1 MGLFEQM
8 ILGEAAPKQK
18 PSPMVQPQEKEE
30 EPPDFTEREPDPEP
44 DQAPTPPGQEPEPQ
58 DQVPPDETGAEGGGE
73 VPPEEQQQE
82 PGMEEE
88 QPPMEGGEDP
98 NAMMGGEPSDAEEL
112 DQAEGEIFKDIKP
125 EQMNIKISELKQQF
139 KKFNSVIVAAMEKL
153 DDVSHTTYDDALLEF
168 IARKLLELKEL
179 SRDYL
184 LKTFNTRTYIQNQI
198 ELQRMIVAFNL
209 VTNLISE
216 IRQSRI
222 KRKEAIEERNNKL
235 FKIKD
240 KTEKFPNQYP
250 RGFEEA

>member
-1 MGLFEQM
+1 MQLFERL
-8 ILGEAAPKQK
+8 ILGEAVP
-18 PSPMVQPQEKEE
+18 PQQQQQE
-30 EPPDFTEREPDPEP
+30 EPPDYTQREPSPEEQQ
-44 DQAPTPPGQEPEPQ
+44 QA
-58 DQVPPDETGAEGGGE
+58 AEE
-73 VPPEEQQQE
+73 VPPEEAQAQQQQAEEEQQQQE
-82 PGMEEE
+82 MQGQ
-88 QPPMEGGEDP
+88 QPPMEEDP
-98 NAMMGGEPSDAEEL
+98 NAQPMGPPSDAEEL
-112 DQAEGEIFKDIKP
+112 DQYEGEIFKDIKP
-125 EQMNIKISELKQQF
+125 EQMAIKIEELKQQY

-184 LKTFNTRTYIQNQI
+184 LKTFNTRTYIQNQV

-222 KRKEAIEERNNKL
+222 KRKTAIEERNNKL

>member
-1 MGLFEQM
+1 MQLFERL
-8 ILGEAAPKQK
+8 ILGEAVP
-18 PSPMVQPQEKEE
+18 PQQQQQE
-30 EPPDFTEREPDPEP
+30 EPPDYTQREPSPEEQQ
-44 DQAPTPPGQEPEPQ
+44 QA
-58 DQVPPDETGAEGGGE
+58 AEE
-73 VPPEEQQQE
+73 VPPEEAQAQQQQAEEEQQQQE
-82 PGMEEE
+82 MQGQ
-88 QPPMEGGEDP
+88 QPPMEEDP
-98 NAMMGGEPSDAEEL
+98 NAQPMGQPSDAEEL
-112 DQAEGEIFKDIKP
+112 DQYEGEIFKDIKP
-125 EQMNIKISELKQQF
+125 EQMAIKIEELKQQY

-222 KRKEAIEERNNKL
+222 KRKTAIEERNNKL

>member
-18 PSPMVQPQEKEE
+18 PSPMVQPQENEE
-30 EPPDFTEREPDPEP
+30 EPPDFTQREPDPEP
-44 DQAPTPPGQEPEPQ
+44 DQAPTPPGQEPM
-58 DQVPPDETGAEGGGE
+58 PPEEGGGE
-73 VPPEEQQQE
+73 EMSPEEGGEEAPPEEQ
-82 PGMEEE
+82 GMEE
-88 QPPMEGGEDP
+88 QPPMEGDP

-125 EQMNIKISELKQQF
+125 EQMNIKIEELKQQF

-184 LKTFNTRTYIQNQI
+184 LKTFNTRTYIQNHV

-222 KRKEAIEERNNKL
+222 KRKTAIEERNNKL

>member
-1 MGLFEQM
+1 MQLFEQL
-8 ILGEAAPKQK
+8 IFGTVVPKKPVLFKEA
-18 PSPMVQPQEKEE
+18 EE
-30 EPPDFTEREPDPEP
+30 EPPDYTKRIPEEEEQQQA
-44 DQAPTPPGQEPEPQ
+44 QAPEEMQQQPPPEEEQQEQP
-58 DQVPPDETGAEGGGE
+58 
-73 VPPEEQQQE
+73 PPEEQQQE
-82 PGMEEE
+82 QQPSPEE
-88 QPPMEGGEDP
+88 QQ
-98 NAMMGGEPSDAEEL
+98 AMMMQQQQQEEPSDADEL
-112 DQAEGEIFKDIKP
+112 DQAEAEIFKDIKP
-125 EQMNIKISELKQQF
+125 AQMAIKIEELKYQF

-222 KRKEAIEERNNKL
+222 KRKTAIEERNNKL

-240 KTEKFPNQYP
+240 KSGKLPVFS
-250 RGFEEA
+250 RGFDEA

>member
-18 PSPMVQPQEKEE
+18 PSPMVQPQENEE
-30 EPPDFTEREPDPEP
+30 EPPDFTQREPDPEP
-44 DQAPTPPGQEPEPQ
+44 DQAPAPPGQEPM
-58 DQVPPDETGAEGGGE
+58 PPEEGGGE
-73 VPPEEQQQE
+73 VPPEEGTGEEVPPEEQQ
-82 PGMEEE
+82 PGMEQ
-88 QPPMEGGEDP
+88 QPPMEGDP

-125 EQMNIKISELKQQF
+125 EQMNIKIEELKQQF

-184 LKTFNTRTYIQNQI
+184 LKTFNTRTYIQNQV

-222 KRKEAIEERNNKL
+222 KRKTAIEERNNKL
-235 FKIKD
+235 FKVKD

>member
-30 EPPDFTEREPDPEP
+30 EPPDFTQREPDPEP
-44 DQAPTPPGQEPEPQ
+44 DQALVPPGQEPEQPMPPQ
-58 DQVPPDETGAEGGGE
+58 EGGEEAPSEEGEE
-73 VPPEEQQQE
+73 VPPEEQ
-82 PGMEEE
+82 GMEE
-88 QPPMEGGEDP
+88 QPPMEGDP

-125 EQMNIKISELKQQF
+125 EQMNIKIEELKQQF
-139 KKFNSVIVAAMEKL
+139 KKFNSVVVAAMEKL

-222 KRKEAIEERNNKL
+222 KRKTAIEERNDKL

>member
-18 PSPMVQPQEKEE
+18 PSPMVQPQENEE
-30 EPPDFTEREPDPEP
+30 EPPDFTQREPDPEL
-44 DQAPTPPGQEPEPQ
+44 DQAPAPPGQEPM
-58 DQVPPDETGAEGGGE
+58 PPEEGGEEAPPEEETGEE
-73 VPPEEQQQE
+73 VPPEEQQ
-82 PGMEEE
+82 PGMEE
-88 QPPMEGGEDP
+88 QPPMEGDP

-125 EQMNIKISELKQQF
+125 EQMNIKIEELKQQF

-184 LKTFNTRTYIQNQI
+184 LKTFNTRTYIQNQV

-222 KRKEAIEERNNKL
+222 KRKTAIEERNNKL
-235 FKIKD
+235 FKVKD

>member
-1 MGLFEQM
+1 MQLFEQL
-8 ILGEAAPKQK
+8 ILGEAAPKK
-18 PSPMVQPQEKEE
+18 SSPIVQPQEKEE
-30 EPPDFTEREPDPEP
+30 EPPDFTQREPDPEP
-44 DQAPTPPGQEPEPQ
+44 DETPSAPGQEPEPQ

-73 VPPEEQQQE
+73 VPPEEQEQ
-82 PGMEEE
+82 GMEE
-88 QPPMEGGEDP
+88 QPPEDL
-98 NAMMGGEPSDAEEL
+98 NAMMGGEPSDADEL
-112 DQAEGEIFKDIKP
+112 DQAEAEIFKDIKP
-125 EQMNIKISELKQQF
+125 AQMSIKIEELKSQF
-139 KKFNSVIVAAMEKL
+139 KKFNSVVVAAMEKL

-222 KRKEAIEERNNKL
+222 KRKTAIEERNNKL

-240 KTEKFPNQYP
+240 KSEKLPVFS
-250 RGFEEA
+250 RGFDEA

>member
-1 MGLFEQM
+1 
-8 ILGEAAPKQK
+8 
-18 PSPMVQPQEKEE
+18 
-30 EPPDFTEREPDPEP
+30 
-44 DQAPTPPGQEPEPQ
+44 
-58 DQVPPDETGAEGGGE
+58 
-73 VPPEEQQQE
+73 
-82 PGMEEE
+82 
-88 QPPMEGGEDP
+88 
-98 NAMMGGEPSDAEEL
+98 
-112 DQAEGEIFKDIKP
+112 
-125 EQMNIKISELKQQF
+125 
-139 KKFNSVIVAAMEKL
+139 MEKL

-222 KRKEAIEERNNKL
+222 KRKTAIEERNNKL

-240 KTEKFPNQYP
+240 KSEKLPVFS
-250 RGFEEA
+250 RGFDEA

>member
-30 EPPDFTEREPDPEP
+30 EPPDFTQREPDPEP
-44 DQAPTPPGQEPEPQ
+44 DQAPTPPGQEPEEPM
-58 DQVPPDETGAEGGGE
+58 PPAEGNGEEAPPEE
-73 VPPEEQQQE
+73 VPPEEQQ
-82 PGMEEE
+82 PGMEQ

-125 EQMNIKISELKQQF
+125 EQMNIKIEELKQQF
-139 KKFNSVIVAAMEKL
+139 KKFNSVVVAAMEKL

-222 KRKEAIEERNNKL
+222 KRKTAIEERNNKL

>member
-18 PSPMVQPQEKEE
+18 SSPMVQPQEKEE
-30 EPPDFTEREPDPEP
+30 EPPDFTQREPDPEP
-44 DQAPTPPGQEPEPQ
+44 DQAPAPPGQEPM
-58 DQVPPDETGAEGGGE
+58 PPEEGGEEAPPEEGGEE
-73 VPPEEQQQE
+73 VPP
-82 PGMEEE
+82 EE

-125 EQMNIKISELKQQF
+125 EQMAIKIEELKQQY

-222 KRKEAIEERNNKL
+222 KRKTAIEERNNKL

>member
-30 EPPDFTEREPDPEP
+30 EPPDFTQREPDPEP
-44 DQAPTPPGQEPEPQ
+44 DQVPAPPGQEPEEPM
-58 DQVPPDETGAEGGGE
+58 PPAEGNGEEVQPQE
-73 VPPEEQQQE
+73 VPPEGQQ
-82 PGMEEE
+82 PGMEQ
-88 QPPMEGGEDP
+88 QPPIGGDP

-125 EQMNIKISELKQQF
+125 EQMNIKIEELKQQF
-139 KKFNSVIVAAMEKL
+139 KKFNSVVVAAMEKL

-222 KRKEAIEERNNKL
+222 KRKTAIEERNNKL
-235 FKIKD
+235 FKVKD

>member
-30 EPPDFTEREPDPEP
+30 EPPDFTQREPDPEP
-44 DQAPTPPGQEPEPQ
+44 DQVPAPPAQEPE
-58 DQVPPDETGAEGGGE
+58 
-73 VPPEEQQQE
+73 EQGIEQ
-82 PGMEEE
+82 

-98 NAMMGGEPSDAEEL
+98 NAMMGEEPSDAEEL

-125 EQMNIKISELKQQF
+125 EQMNIKIEELKQQF

-198 ELQRMIVAFNL
+198 ELQRMIIAFNL

-216 IRQSRI
+216 LRE
-222 KRKEAIEERNNKL
+222 KKL
-235 FKIKD
+235 
-240 KTEKFPNQYP
+240 
-250 RGFEEA
+250 